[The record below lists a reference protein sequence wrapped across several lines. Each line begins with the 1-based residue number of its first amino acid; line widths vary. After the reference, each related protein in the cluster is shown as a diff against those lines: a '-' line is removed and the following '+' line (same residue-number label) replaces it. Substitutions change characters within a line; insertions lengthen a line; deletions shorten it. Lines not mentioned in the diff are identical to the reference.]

1 MFQAPCPKLFIK
13 ELLLSFF
20 SGILPTFY
28 AVSQIWMNLKISEL
42 LFSRTFVIGYFSMWK
57 FDSDFHCTSW
67 FWWKHFTHA
76 HAKHFTH
83 GQPWYLETEILW
95 KPLWWPSL
103 ETAIFACCNNK
114 LFWEF
119 WDNLVFLKRVNLRNK
134 GAYSLQLKLK
144 QFLSWTCECNF
155 SRHLGTVYYIYRTLE
170 AADRVSWH
178 VAYIF
183 RYWVIDLYSA
193 SWC

>member
-1 MFQAPCPKLFIK
+1 MLQAPCPKLFIK

-20 SGILPTFY
+20 SRILPTFY
-28 AVSQIWMNLKISEL
+28 AVSQIWKNLKISKL
-42 LFSRTFVIGYFSMWK
+42 LFSRTFVIRYFSKWK

-76 HAKHFTH
+76 HAKDFTH

-103 ETAIFACCNNK
+103 ETAIFACYNNE
-114 LFWEF
+114 LFWKSWE
-119 WDNLVFLKRVNLRNK
+119 NLVFLKKLIFGKKIKRIK
-134 GAYSLQLKLK
+134 TMLKLNLWI
-144 QFLSWTCECNF
+144 QFFQTLSDD
-155 SRHLGTVYYIYRTLE
+155 YYIFWTLAV
-170 AADRVSWH
+170 AAHVSRH

-183 RYWVIDLYSA
+183 MYWVADLLSA